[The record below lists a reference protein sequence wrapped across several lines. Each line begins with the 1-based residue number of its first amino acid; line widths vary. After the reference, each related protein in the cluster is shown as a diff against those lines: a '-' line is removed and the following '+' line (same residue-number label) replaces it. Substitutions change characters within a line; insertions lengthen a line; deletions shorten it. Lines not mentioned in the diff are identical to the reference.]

1 MKSRTF
7 VPRARFVV
15 ELPVLISF
23 IDMAKRVVSVID
35 SLQSFKKNL
44 SAKLLIIEQEMTN
57 KPSKLRDKAQK

>member
-44 SAKLLIIEQEMTN
+44 S
-57 KPSKLRDKAQK
+57 SKLFII